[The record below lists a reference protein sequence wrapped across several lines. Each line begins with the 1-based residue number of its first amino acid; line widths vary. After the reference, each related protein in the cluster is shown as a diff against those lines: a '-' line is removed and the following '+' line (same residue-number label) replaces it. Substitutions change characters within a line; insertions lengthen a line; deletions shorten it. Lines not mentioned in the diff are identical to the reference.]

1 MRLLFIVYEAS
12 VENRVIEILHKC
24 GAPGHTRFEGTTG
37 DGKRGRREGS
47 AVWPGLNNV
56 IMACMPE
63 EIVPMVNE
71 SLQKLEDERG
81 GRLAVKVFSVAAEEY
96 L

>member
-12 VENRVIEILHKC
+12 VENRVTQILERC
-24 GAPGHTRFEGTTG
+24 GAPGYTRFAGATG

-47 AVWPGLNNV
+47 PVWPGLNNL
-56 IMACMPE
+56 IMAGMPE
-63 EIVPMVNE
+63 EIVPLVNE
-71 SLQKLEDERG
+71 GLQKLEDERG
-81 GRLAVKVFSVAAEEY
+81 GRLAVKVFSVPAEEY

>member
-1 MRLLFIVYEAS
+1 MRLLFIVFEAS
-12 VENRVIEILHKC
+12 VENRVIEILHRC
-24 GAPGHTRFEGTTG
+24 GAPGFTRFADGTG

-47 AVWPGLNNV
+47 PVWPGLNNL
-56 IMACMPE
+56 IMSGVPE
-63 EIVPMVNE
+63 EIVPLITE

-81 GRLAVKVFSVAAEEY
+81 GRLAVKVFSVPAEEY